1 MNLRRKLLFLRKTD
15 NEADDSDK
23 QDSSTQLEMVQPKK
37 ETEDLRT
44 RPSESELAPKHP
56 MEE

>member
-1 MNLRRKLLFLRKTD
+1 MGKTD